1 MSSPNMSPIK
11 PMLSVPETP
20 SSQKGLSVSRQ
31 TFSPMECSKSGLNTS
46 GINVI
51 GDDLPD
57 ISPIKAPKVDNYG
70 QEMDIA
76 IYGTSS
82 NIVYTIV

>member
-20 SSQKGLSVSRQ
+20 SISSQKGLSVSRQ
-31 TFSPMECSKSGLNTS
+31 TFSPMECSNSGLNTS

-57 ISPIKAPKVDNYG
+57 ISPIKYPKVENSG
-70 QEMDIA
+70 QQMDIA
-76 IYGTSS
+76 NGTQ
-82 NIVYTIV
+82 